1 MKKIEI
7 YNNEERVNLGDLF
20 ITNFGLEVQIIKPAY
35 QDAYLDFTSIKKLK
49 GNKELLEKTFQD
61 VKDDLIYG

>member
-7 YNNEERVNLGDLF
+7 YNNNEKVNLDDLY
-20 ITNFGLEVQIIKPAY
+20 ITNFGLEVQIIKPAFETPVI
-35 QDAYLDFTSIKKLK
+35 DFSTIKKLK